1 MKADLYN
8 DFWRG
13 IEELLIINDSNLKE
27 LSMQVGVPYTTLY
40 YQYKNKKK
48 PDMKLVFSLADNYDI
63 TPQQVLEGG
72 VVGWKDPDCNYDSGK
87 VLKAIQKAEIAN
99 AVKEG
104 IENINELK
112 NFDTSKQPIESG
124 MLTIPFVS
132 QTISAG
138 YGKELLNPEDIEI
151 QTVNIMEDLARGV
164 PRESLLAARVKGD
177 SMIDVYIYPDD
188 IVVFAK
194 GIISGDGI
202 YVLSI
207 DNEVMVKRLVF
218 DRLNHTVL
226 IISENKKYPQ
236 REAKDD
242 NQSLRIMG
250 KVVGWIHANSV

>member
-13 IEELLIINDSNLKE
+13 IEELLIINNSNLKE

-72 VVGWKDPDCNYDSGK
+72 VVDWKNPDLNSDREK
-87 VLKAIQKAEIAN
+87 VSKAIRKAEIAD

-104 IENINELK
+104 IEDINELK
-112 NFDTSKQPIESG
+112 NFDIQNQPIESG
-124 MLTIPFVS
+124 MLKIPFVS

-138 YGKELLNPEDIEI
+138 YGEELLAPEDIEFKVI
-151 QTVNIMEDLARGV
+151 NIMDNFARGV
-164 PRESLLAARVKGD
+164 PKNSLLAAKVKGD
-177 SMIDVYIYPDD
+177 SMIDVYIYPED
-188 IVVFAK
+188 IVIFAN

-218 DRLNHTVL
+218 DRLNHTIL

>member
-1 MKADLYN
+1 MKTDSYD

-13 IEELLIINDSNLKE
+13 IDELLIINDSNLKE
-27 LSMQVGVPYTTLY
+27 LSEQTGMPYTTLY

-48 PDMKLVFSLADNYDI
+48 PDMKLVFSLAETYDI
-63 TPQQVLEGG
+63 TPQEVLEGG
-72 VVGWKDPDCNYDSGK
+72 IVGWKEDNSDGRLARLTRN
-87 VLKAIQKAEIAN
+87 VEIGN
-99 AVKEG
+99 AVEAG
-104 IENINELK
+104 IEDPTEITKLNLEKHYNEFGLIK
-112 NFDTSKQPIESG
+112 
-124 MLTIPFVS
+124 IPFVP
-132 QTISAG
+132 QKISAG
-138 YGKELLNPEDIEI
+138 YGEELLNPEDVEI
-151 QTVNIMEDLARGV
+151 QTINIMEDLARGV

-177 SMIDVYIYPDD
+177 SMIDIYIYPDD

-218 DRLNHTVL
+218 DRLNHSVL

-242 NQSLRIMG
+242 NQSLRILG

>member
-1 MKADLYN
+1 MKLDSTMFKTNLASIMFANGQTLKDLAKA
-8 DFWRG
+8 
-13 IEELLIINDSNLKE
+13 IKI
-27 LSMQVGVPYTTLY
+27 PYSTFY
-40 YQYKNKKK
+40 YQFHHLSAMTEETVRKIAEYYEI
-48 PDMKLVFSLADNYDI
+48 PFDSLLSDIHAFSGNYSSREVI
-63 TPQQVLEGG
+63 
-72 VVGWKDPDCNYDSGK
+72 
-87 VLKAIQKAEIAN
+87 KAIGDSEGFAAEDGYGLI
-99 AVKEG
+99 
-104 IENINELK
+104 
-112 NFDTSKQPIESG
+112 
-124 MLTIPFVS
+124 TIPFV
-132 QTISAG
+132 QQKISAG
-138 YGKELLNPEDIEI
+138 YGEELLNPEDIEI

-207 DNEVMVKRLVF
+207 DNEIMVKRLVF